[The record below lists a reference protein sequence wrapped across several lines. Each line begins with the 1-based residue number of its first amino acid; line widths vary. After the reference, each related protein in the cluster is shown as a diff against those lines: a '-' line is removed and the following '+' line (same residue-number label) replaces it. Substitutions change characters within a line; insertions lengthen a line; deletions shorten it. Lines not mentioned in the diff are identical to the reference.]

1 MSETTEK
8 IVEALLLS
16 SSRPLSEVEILKAF
30 EDDRQIDIGDIK
42 TALESLNQFYSD
54 RSIELVKV
62 ANGFRLKARQEYSS
76 WIAKLWET
84 KPQKYSRAMME
95 TLALIAYKQPITRGE
110 IEEVRGVSVSSQII
124 RNLMDGIFTPQE
136 PTKFFKQRVAEINE
150 ELNRS
155 EGRSLPNPYNE
166 AERIIDR
173 IINKNYKINLSD
185 ESKSLTDIDVPQPS
199 IFQQESRITT
209 PPLNTSPVSPD
220 IVNAQG
226 QNVGSTLPANFAS
239 LPTAERAKIIEEFF
253 RS

>member
-42 TALESLNQFYSD
+42 AALESLKQFYSD

-124 RNLMDGIFTPQE
+124 RNLMDRGWIKVVGHRDVPGRPSLLTS
-136 PTKFFKQRVAEINE
+136 TKDFLDD
-150 ELNRS
+150 LNLRKLS
-155 EGRSLPNPYNE
+155 DLPN
-166 AERIIDR
+166 
-173 IINKNYKINLSD
+173 L
-185 ESKSLTDIDVPQPS
+185 
-199 IFQQESRITT
+199 
-209 PPLNTSPVSPD
+209 PD
-220 IVNAQG
+220 IGNIPDEIQMPLFSDD
-226 QNVGSTLPANFAS
+226 Q
-239 LPTAERAKIIEEFF
+239 KEEVT
-253 RS
+253 SA

>member
-30 EDDRQIDIGDIK
+30 EDDRQIDIEDIK
-42 TALESLNQFYSD
+42 AALESLKQFYSD

-124 RNLMDGIFTPQE
+124 RNLMDRGWIKVVGHRDVPGRPSLLST
-136 PTKFFKQRVAEINE
+136 TKDFLDD
-150 ELNRS
+150 LNLRKLS
-155 EGRSLPNPYNE
+155 DLPN
-166 AERIIDR
+166 
-173 IINKNYKINLSD
+173 L
-185 ESKSLTDIDVPQPS
+185 
-199 IFQQESRITT
+199 
-209 PPLNTSPVSPD
+209 PD
-220 IVNAQG
+220 IGNIPDEIQMPLFSDDQKEEITSAQ
-226 QNVGSTLPANFAS
+226 
-239 LPTAERAKIIEEFF
+239 E
-253 RS
+253 

>member
-42 TALESLNQFYSD
+42 AALESLKQFYSD

-124 RNLMDGIFTPQE
+124 RNLMDRGWIKVVGHRDVPGRPSLLST
-136 PTKFFKQRVAEINE
+136 TKDFLDD
-150 ELNRS
+150 LNLRKLS
-155 EGRSLPNPYNE
+155 DLPN
-166 AERIIDR
+166 
-173 IINKNYKINLSD
+173 L
-185 ESKSLTDIDVPQPS
+185 
-199 IFQQESRITT
+199 
-209 PPLNTSPVSPD
+209 PD
-220 IVNAQG
+220 IGNIPDEIQMPLFSDD
-226 QNVGSTLPANFAS
+226 QKEEITSTQ
-239 LPTAERAKIIEEFF
+239 E
-253 RS
+253 